1 MDEDKV
7 IVCVAP
13 IGSVTAPWKSPYL
26 PLTPEDFVKETVRC
40 YEVGASIVHIH
51 ARDPNTGLTSPD
63 VESYNYLVKRI
74 NEECD
79 IITQIGGGLGP
90 YVDSEGNLKLP
101 TLEQRLETLLNIKP
115 KPDMVTVN
123 LGTFDF
129 TAEGVTMTFP
139 NPPDFNKELIK
150 GALERNMGLEFEI
163 YDISH
168 LYNANYLADEIPEIR
183 ENPPHLSY
191 VFGIRGGQP
200 ATARQMINIVEE
212 GKRLFPN
219 AGWQPVAIGRY
230 CFPFQT
236 LGVILGCDC
245 VRVGMEDVL
254 HVSKGVLAKSNA
266 ELVGKI
272 IRIIRELGR
281 EVASVDEARE
291 LLGLNR

>member
-1 MDEDKV
+1 MDDDKV

-26 PLTPEDFVKETVRC
+26 PLTPDDFVKETVRC
-40 YEVGASIVHIH
+40 YEAGASIVHIH
-51 ARDPNTGLTSPD
+51 ARDPKTGLTSPD
-63 VESYNYLVKRI
+63 MESYNHLVKRI
-74 NEECD
+74 KEECD

-90 YVDSEGNLKLP
+90 YVDSNGTLKLP
-101 TLEQRLETLLNIKP
+101 SLEQRLKILDIDP

-139 NPPDFNKELIK
+139 NPPDFNKKLIE
-150 GALERNMGLEFEI
+150 GAFKRKIGLEFEI
-163 YDISH
+163 YDVSH
-168 LYNANYLADEIPEIR
+168 LYNAYYLSEEIPEIR
-183 ENPPHLSY
+183 RNPPHMSY

-200 ATARQMINIVEE
+200 ATAKQMIHIVEE
-212 GKRLFPN
+212 GGKLFPN
-219 AGWQPVAIGRY
+219 AGWQPVAIGRN
-230 CFPFQT
+230 CFPLQT
-236 LGVILGCDC
+236 LGLILGCDC

-254 HVSKGVLAKSNA
+254 HVSKGVLAKSNV
-266 ELVGKI
+266 ELVEKI

-291 LLGLNR
+291 ILQLR